1 MKYTALVETEKIEID
16 LHSAALPTVRAR
28 VGDREYELELR
39 EIEPGLFWFCVDG
52 RSIEA
57 AVLPNSEGYT
67 VRLGTEYVRL
77 ELLDRR
83 SLLQRLGSGD
93 TDKLAEIRAS
103 MPGKV
108 VKLLVVEGDEV
119 KAGQGLLVIEAMKMQ
134 NEMRSPRAGTVQK
147 VAVPE
152 GMTVKAGDLL
162 AVVD

>member
-1 MKYTALVETEKIEID
+1 M
-16 LHSAALPTVRAR
+16 
-28 VGDREYELELR
+28 
-39 EIEPGLFWFCVDG
+39 DG

-57 AVLPNSEGYT
+57 TVLPNSEGYT

-77 ELLDRR
+77 ELLDRP
-83 SLLQRLGSGD
+83 SLLRRLGAGD

-119 KAGQGLLVIEAMKMQ
+119 KAAQGLLLIEAMKMQ
-134 NEMRSPRAGTVQK
+134 NEMRTPRAGTVQK
-147 VAVPE
+147 VAVSE

-162 AVVD
+162 AVVN